1 MSEEQSQE
9 RRHFHRVSFKGVA
22 YMTLESPDETPVELV
37 DLSLQGVLVR
47 TARPMPQRRLGEYAY
62 LRVPLAEELDIL
74 LMVQLQRIEGRD
86 LGLRITQMELES
98 AQHLK
103 RLVELNLGDQ
113 SLLERDLAALYEVHS
128 S

>member
-1 MSEEQSQE
+1 MSEEQNQE

-47 TARPMPQRRLGEYAY
+47 TPRPMSQRRLGEYAY
-62 LRVPLAEELDIL
+62 LRVPLAEDLDIL
-74 LMVQLQRIEGRD
+74 LMVQFQRLDGRD

-103 RLVELNLGDQ
+103 RLVELNLGDK